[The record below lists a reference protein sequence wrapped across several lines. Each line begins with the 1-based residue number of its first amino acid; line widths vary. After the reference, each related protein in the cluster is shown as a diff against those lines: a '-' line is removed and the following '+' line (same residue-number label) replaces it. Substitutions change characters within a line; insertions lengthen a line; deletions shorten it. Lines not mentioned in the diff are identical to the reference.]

1 MSNLILLGAEPKKL
15 VMGVPLY
22 GQSFTL
28 ADSNRRGLGDASLEP
43 GEPGE
48 YTQQP
53 GILSYSEICQRS
65 KYLGT
70 IAL

>member
-1 MSNLILLGAEPKKL
+1 MGAEPKKL
-15 VMGVPLY
+15 IMGVPLY

-28 ADSNRRGLGDASLEP
+28 ADAKRHGLGDASLEP

-53 GILSYSEICQRS
+53 GILSYSEICERS
-65 KYLGT
+65 QLVYLYDDVK
-70 IAL
+70 